1 MAASNFVGAMF
12 GVAGKVC
19 AITGGGG
26 VLCGA
31 MARALGEAGARVAV
45 LGRHLENT
53 GEVAAAIRA
62 GGGEAVAVG
71 CDVLDRGSAEAA
83 LACVLEAFGTVDV
96 LINGAGGASPQAST
110 AKEFLEPGD
119 LEAGVRSLFDIPL
132 DAFRGTTDLNFL
144 GAFIPTQAFLR
155 PMVEKRGGCIVN
167 ISSMGAVRPLTKSIA
182 YSAGKAATD
191 NMTRWLAVYLAKMN
205 IRVNAISP
213 GFFLTKQNRFL
224 LIDEKSGEMTA
235 RGQRILNG
243 TPLGRFGKPEDL
255 ISTLLW
261 LVSDA
266 SAFVTGAIIPVDG
279 GFSAYGGV

>member
-1 MAASNFVGAMF
+1 MGRELAAQMF
-12 GVAGKVC
+12 GVQGKVC

-53 GEVAAAIRA
+53 EEVAAAIRA
-62 GGGEAVAVG
+62 GGGDALAVA
-71 CDVLDRGSAEAA
+71 CDVLDRASADAA
-83 LACVLEAFGTVDV
+83 LARVIAAYGRVDV
-96 LINGAGGASPQAST
+96 LVNGAGGASPQAST
-110 AKEFLEPGD
+110 GKEFLEPGD
-119 LEAGVRSLFDIPL
+119 LEAGVRSVFDIPL
-132 DAFRGTTDLNFL
+132 DAFRGITDLNFV
-144 GAFIPTQAFLR
+144 GTFIPTQVFLR
-155 PMVEKRGGCIVN
+155 PMVDQKSGCVVN

-191 NMTRWLAVYLAKMN
+191 NLTKWLAVYLAKMG

-213 GFFLTKQNRFL
+213 GFFLTKQNHFL
-224 LIDEKSGEMTA
+224 LIDEKSGGMTP

-255 ISTLLW
+255 VSTLLW
-261 LVSDA
+261 LISDA

>member
-1 MAASNFVGAMF
+1 MAAGDFVGRMF
-12 GVAGKVC
+12 GVEGKVC
-19 AITGGGG
+19 AVTGGGG

-45 LGRHLENT
+45 LGRHIENT
-53 GEVAAAIRA
+53 EEVAAAIRA
-62 GGGEAVAVG
+62 GGGEAVAAV
-71 CDVLDRGSAEAA
+71 CDVLDRGSAESA
-83 LACVLEAFGTVDV
+83 LAAVLEAFGTVDV
-96 LINGAGGASPQAST
+96 LVNGAGGASPQAST
-110 AKEFLEPGD
+110 GKEFLEPGD

-132 DAFRGTTDLNFL
+132 EAFRGITDLNFV
-144 GAFIPTQAFLR
+144 GAFVPTQVFLR
-155 PMVEKRGGCIVN
+155 PMVEKRSGCIVN

-191 NMTRWLAVYLAKMN
+191 NLTRWLAVYLAKMG

-224 LIDEKSGEMTA
+224 LTDEKTGEMTP

-261 LVSDA
+261 LISDA
-266 SAFVTGAIIPVDG
+266 SEFVTGAIVPVDG

>member
-1 MAASNFVGAMF
+1 MAAGDLAGKMF
-12 GVAGKVC
+12 GVEGKVC
-19 AITGGGG
+19 AVTGGGG

-45 LGRHLENT
+45 LGRRIQNT
-53 GEVAAAIRA
+53 EEVASAIRA
-62 GGGEAVAVG
+62 GGGEALAVV
-71 CDVLDRGSAEAA
+71 CDVLDRGSAAA
-83 LACVLEAFGTVDV
+83 ACARVLEAFGTVDV
-96 LINGAGGASPQAST
+96 LVNGAGGASPQAST
-110 AKEFLEPGD
+110 GKEFLEPGD
-119 LEAGVRSLFDIPL
+119 LEKGVRSVFDIPL
-132 DAFRGTTDLNFL
+132 DAFRGITDLNFV
-144 GAFIPTQAFLR
+144 GAFVPSQVFLR
-155 PMVEKRGGCIVN
+155 PMVEKRAGCIVN

-191 NMTRWLAVYLAKMN
+191 NLTKWLAVYLAKMG

-213 GFFLTKQNRFL
+213 GFFLTNQNRFL
-224 LIDEKSGEMTA
+224 LVDEKTGQMTP

-243 TPLGRFGKPEDL
+243 TPLGRFGRPEDL

>member
-1 MAASNFVGAMF
+1 MAADLAARMF
-12 GVAGKVC
+12 GVEGKVC

-53 GEVAAAIRA
+53 EEVAAAIRA
-62 GGGEAVAVG
+62 GGGDALAVA
-71 CDVLDRGSAEAA
+71 CDVLDHASADAA
-83 LACVLEAFGTVDV
+83 LARVIAAYGRVDV
-96 LINGAGGASPQAST
+96 LVNGAGGASPQAST
-110 AKEFLEPGD
+110 GKEFLEPGD
-119 LEAGVRSLFDIPL
+119 LEAGVRSVFDIPL
-132 DAFRGTTDLNFL
+132 DAFRGITDLNFV
-144 GAFIPTQAFLR
+144 GTFIPTQVFLR
-155 PMVEKRGGCIVN
+155 PMVEQKSGCIVN

-191 NMTRWLAVYLAKMN
+191 NLTKWLAVYLAKMG

-224 LIDEKSGEMTA
+224 LTDEKSGGMTP

-243 TPLGRFGKPEDL
+243 TPVGRFGKPEDL
-255 ISTLLW
+255 VSTLLW
-261 LVSDA
+261 LISDA

>member
-1 MAASNFVGAMF
+1 VAANDFAGRMF
-12 GVAGKVC
+12 AVAGKVC
-19 AITGGGG
+19 AVTGGGG

-45 LGRHLENT
+45 LGRHIGNT
-53 GEVAAAIRA
+53 EEVASAIRA
-62 GGGEAVAVG
+62 GGGDALAVA

-83 LACVLEAFGTVDV
+83 CSRVLEAFGTVDV
-96 LINGAGGASPQAST
+96 LVNGAGGANPQAST
-110 AKEFLEPGD
+110 GKEFLEPGD
-119 LEAGVRSLFDIPL
+119 LEKGVRSVLDIPL
-132 DAFRGTTDLNFL
+132 DAFRSTTDLNFA
-144 GAFIPTQAFLR
+144 GAFIPTQVFLR
-155 PMVEKRGGCIVN
+155 PMIEKKAGCIVN

-191 NMTRWLAVYLAKMN
+191 NLTKWLAVYLAKMG

-224 LIDEKSGEMTA
+224 LTDEKTGEMTP

-243 TPLGRFGKPEDL
+243 TPLGRFGRPEDL

>member
-1 MAASNFVGAMF
+1 MAARDFAAKMF
-12 GVAGKVC
+12 GVDGKAC
-19 AITGGGG
+19 AITGAGG

-45 LGRHLENT
+45 LGRHRENT
-53 GEVAAAIRA
+53 EEVASAIRA
-62 GGGEAVAVG
+62 GGGEALAVV
-71 CDVLDRGSAEAA
+71 CDVLDRASAET
-83 LACVLEAFGTVDV
+83 ACSRVLEAFGTVDV
-96 LINGAGGASPQAST
+96 LVNGAGGANPQAST
-110 AKEFLEPGD
+110 GKEFLEAGD
-119 LEAGVRSLFDIPL
+119 VERGVRSIFDIPL
-132 DAFRGTTDLNFL
+132 DAFRGTTDLNFV
-144 GAFIPTQAFLR
+144 GAFVPTQVFLR
-155 PMVEKRGGCIVN
+155 PMVEKRSGCIVN
-167 ISSMGAVRPLTKSIA
+167 ISSMGAARPLTKSIA

-191 NMTRWLAVYLAKMN
+191 NLTKWLAVYLSRTGV
-205 IRVNAISP
+205 RVNAISP

-224 LIDEKSGEMTA
+224 LFDEKTGAMTP

-261 LVSDA
+261 LISDA

>member
-1 MAASNFVGAMF
+1 MAAGDFVGRMF
-12 GVAGKVC
+12 GVEGKVC
-19 AITGGGG
+19 AVTGGGG

-45 LGRHLENT
+45 LGRHLANT
-53 GEVAAAIRA
+53 EEVAAAIRA
-62 GGGEAVAVG
+62 GGGEAIAAV
-71 CDVLDRGSAEAA
+71 CDVLDRASAEAA
-83 LACVLEAFGTVDV
+83 LAAVLGAFGTVDV
-96 LINGAGGASPQAST
+96 LVNGAGGASPQAST
-110 AKEFLEPGD
+110 GKEFLEPGD
-119 LEAGVRSLFDIPL
+119 LEAGVRSLFDIPV
-132 DAFRGTTDLNFL
+132 DAFRGTTDLNFV
-144 GAFIPTQAFLR
+144 GAFIPTQVFLR
-155 PMVEKRGGCIVN
+155 PMVEKRSGCIVN

-191 NMTRWLAVYLAKMN
+191 NLTKWLAVYLAKMG

-224 LIDEKSGEMTA
+224 LTDEKTGGMTP

-261 LVSDA
+261 LISDA
-266 SAFVTGAIIPVDG
+266 SAFVTGATIPVDG